1 MEQLQ
6 EKSAR
11 LTESEA
17 QVRILRQQLEQEKT
31 NCTREAQNVS
41 QLKKIIE
48 GLNQDVA
55 KAKQ

>member
-31 NCTREAQNVS
+31 SSAHEAQNVS
-41 QLKKIIE
+41 
-48 GLNQDVA
+48 
-55 KAKQ
+55 